1 MDDRVIPS
9 LNRRATIQTV
19 VPDSRAAPAAP
30 ILLPTPIVYAPP
42 PRMEL
47 IIKPPGDLPLAQPTN
62 PVAVSLLTVAPVQST
77 NLAPDISTF
86 ASSNE
91 PYFQLTSDVI
101 PPTPPDTWYQYPTQS
116 GSVLFDNTYPVPA
129 PSPGQGELHAFGGS
143 IFYNANSL
151 MPSTWYLNP
160 ALNGEITLVDAS
172 GSQLLQS
179 IDANLYYN
187 NELLAKAGD
196 IQNVADW
203 SLYPAL
209 QTVDFNTFGITG
221 ASDLTAATAHIG
233 AVTSTTVTASGAGT
247 FGSITSNGIINAA
260 THQVQNA
267 SAVTIGPGAVGTLS
281 SPDGTVLTW
290 NGNAITTGTEGDA
303 ANWANY
309 PAINTVTG
317 LATAPLAIQAG
328 TGQPLT
334 ISAPGGSITET
345 ANTSITNTAG
355 TAYNVTVDQG
365 LNITSAAN
373 VNVTAQNGLGGNIQL
388 NAQPGYQLGTQQIG
402 YGAIQLN
409 AYGSSNQVLGL
420 GGKIDINAYSGG
432 LGEYG
437 SATSRVSVSSATIAL
452 SAGAVPAL
460 PATAGSLN
468 LFGQDIISIVASLIP
483 PILPQF
489 PNSVYIYGD
498 GVPATAGGV
507 RLSSPNGVQIAD
519 NSDFYASNV
528 YPYTSTGLNL
538 KGRAAFPG
546 PAADVT
552 IADCASI
559 DMRNAGTVTGVQSI
573 TMAGTAALSG
583 IKSITTGTTAY
594 LNDVSG
600 SAGTANQVLSAGPV
614 GGSLLWANPGAGPTG
629 PTGATG
635 PTGPTGATGPTGPTG
650 ATGPTGP
657 TGATGPSFLYA
668 ETFYVATNGSNV
680 TGDGGIG
687 NPYQTITAALAAA
700 VPISD
705 TVPVNIVISPG
716 SYSESPTVTRNNT
729 FLQGSVGIA
738 DCVIIGTLTFNPT
751 ATATVSQGM
760 AGMTVVGNVVCADA
774 IPYDITYYFQHCNI
788 TSYTSVALSAT
799 SDGTG
804 NNSIVLYNTVVTQN
818 TTANTA
824 VSLSSVRLN
833 AIQAQINNTT
843 TGSCISSNGTGSM
856 SLFGVTLT
864 AAGSAT
870 AGALVAFT
878 NIVGNGTASSFTLC
892 TFTYTAATIGIGKT
906 AVFFNNSAAL
916 AGLTLFNQNVF
927 NMLGSSSLIQ
937 RPGIGSVA
945 IQWGTNSSNI
955 LTIPAAG
962 AGLTYTYLPSTPLR
976 ANSLYDAAS
985 SAGTASQV
993 LTAGSAGGSLA
1004 WSSLGPSSLG
1014 ALAATP
1020 AATAYQNQLVMFN
1033 TATNSLSYDTQAY
1046 GVQVGTAPST
1056 IALATTQRGRI
1067 FILTSA
1073 GAQTVTFTTATLTA
1087 NDVGF
1092 FVKVKNGNA
1101 NGGGDLT
1108 IAGATGNTTVHNNTA
1123 TVTSG
1128 MTILYWTGAALVAY

>member
-1 MDDRVIPS
+1 M
-9 LNRRATIQTV
+9 
-19 VPDSRAAPAAP
+19 
-30 ILLPTPIVYAPP
+30 
-42 PRMEL
+42 
-47 IIKPPGDLPLAQPTN
+47 
-62 PVAVSLLTVAPVQST
+62 
-77 NLAPDISTF
+77 
-86 ASSNE
+86 
-91 PYFQLTSDVI
+91 
-101 PPTPPDTWYQYPTQS
+101 
-116 GSVLFDNTYPVPA
+116 
-129 PSPGQGELHAFGGS
+129 
-143 IFYNANSL
+143 
-151 MPSTWYLNP
+151 
-160 ALNGEITLVDAS
+160 
-172 GSQLLQS
+172 
-179 IDANLYYN
+179 
-187 NELLAKAGD
+187 
-196 IQNVADW
+196 
-203 SLYPAL
+203 
-209 QTVDFNTFGITG
+209 
-221 ASDLTAATAHIG
+221 
-233 AVTSTTVTASGAGT
+233 
-247 FGSITSNGIINAA
+247 
-260 THQVQNA
+260 
-267 SAVTIGPGAVGTLS
+267 
-281 SPDGTVLTW
+281 
-290 NGNAITTGTEGDA
+290 
-303 ANWANY
+303 
-309 PAINTVTG
+309 
-317 LATAPLAIQAG
+317 
-328 TGQPLT
+328 
-334 ISAPGGSITET
+334 
-345 ANTSITNTAG
+345 
-355 TAYNVTVDQG
+355 
-365 LNITSAAN
+365 
-373 VNVTAQNGLGGNIQL
+373 
-388 NAQPGYQLGTQQIG
+388 
-402 YGAIQLN
+402 
-409 AYGSSNQVLGL
+409 
-420 GGKIDINAYSGG
+420 
-432 LGEYG
+432 
-437 SATSRVSVSSATIAL
+437 
-452 SAGAVPAL
+452 
-460 PATAGSLN
+460 
-468 LFGQDIISIVASLIP
+468 
-483 PILPQF
+483 
-489 PNSVYIYGD
+489 
-498 GVPATAGGV
+498 
-507 RLSSPNGVQIAD
+507 
-519 NSDFYASNV
+519 
-528 YPYTSTGLNL
+528 
-538 KGRAAFPG
+538 
-546 PAADVT
+546 
-552 IADCASI
+552 
-559 DMRNAGTVTGVQSI
+559 
-573 TMAGTAALSG
+573 
-583 IKSITTGTTAY
+583 
-594 LNDVSG
+594 
-600 SAGTANQVLSAGPV
+600 
-614 GGSLLWANPGAGPTG
+614 
-629 PTGATG
+629 
-635 PTGPTGATGPTGPTG
+635 
-650 ATGPTGP
+650 
-657 TGATGPSFLYA
+657 
-668 ETFYVATNGSNV
+668 

-1092 FVKVKNGNA
+1092 FVKVKNGNG
-1101 NGGGDLT
+1101 NGIGDIT
-1108 IAGATGNTTVHNNTA
+1108 IAGATGNTTIHNNTA
-1123 TVTSG
+1123 LVTSG